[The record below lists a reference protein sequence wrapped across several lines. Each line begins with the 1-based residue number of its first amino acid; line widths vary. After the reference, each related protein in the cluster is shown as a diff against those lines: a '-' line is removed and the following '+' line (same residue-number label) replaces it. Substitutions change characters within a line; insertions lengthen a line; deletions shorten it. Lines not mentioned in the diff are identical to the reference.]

1 MLKNYF
7 KIALRNLWRNKI
19 YTFINLM
26 GLSIGIASS
35 ILLYLYLQD
44 ELSFDT
50 HHSKADRLY
59 RMTTYLKIENSN
71 EEFHVPVASNLLADR
86 LKQDFPEV
94 EKTAKIFRGSGKKPI
109 TYKDKKL
116 FAYNMYYADSTYF
129 ELFDHQFIKG
139 NPSTALKNPN
149 SIVLTETLAKKIFGS
164 VENAYEKTLLLFDY
178 QNNKVTAIIEDVPQ
192 NSHLRFPA
200 LVSMHTLEEDS
211 SKSWVSNIDYPT
223 YVLLKE
229 GTDIENFQK
238 KLQFVADTEVK
249 EAIEAFGFQGKAK
262 TTPQLLTDIHLNSQ
276 EFEDDYANTSSI
288 DYIYIF
294 IAIAIFILVI
304 ASINYMNLATAR
316 STNRA
321 KEVGIRKVVGSYR
334 MQLIFQFLVESILL
348 TSISFVLALLWVE
361 TFLPFF
367 ESIVQKQLSVP
378 YFTSP
383 IIWLVFIGMILL
395 VGFLSGSYPAFFLSS
410 FKPVIVLKGKFIR
423 NPQTALL
430 RKVLVVFQF
439 SISIVM
445 IIGTWIV
452 YQQLNYIQEKDL
464 GLDKEHVLMIETFND
479 ELFQKMQI
487 IGAEME
493 KNPNIKGT
501 AGAFFEPGDNDDGRN
516 NGMKIELDN
525 GEYADFIS
533 NFIAADYDY
542 LDLMKIRLIEGR
554 FFSRDTPSDTVKSLI
569 VNQTFVKQFGL
580 KNPIGKNII
589 YNFDEDGTVAGEGK
603 IIGVVADFHI
613 ASLHNAIRP
622 TVIGTSGENAS
633 TLYIKITGKNIPET
647 MAYIQKVWEKFDKK
661 YPFEAQF
668 IEDNFMENYVADQK
682 RGQIFLAF
690 SGLTILIACLGLF
703 GLSSFMIEQKTKE
716 IGIRKVLGASI
727 QSILLLVSKDFIR
740 IVLVAN
746 LIAIPFAY
754 WIMSDWLTNFAYHV
768 GLSPF
773 VFIFAGLLV
782 LLVALITVSTHALKA
797 TTINPIA
804 ILKDE

>member
-7 KIALRNLWRNKI
+7 KIALRNLWRHKV
-19 YTFINLM
+19 YTFINLV

-50 HHSKADRLY
+50 HHSKADRIY
-59 RMTTYLKIENSN
+59 RMTTYFDLEGQNQEIRLSRASGMLALK
-71 EEFHVPVASNLLADR
+71 
-86 LKQDFPEV
+86 LKKDFPEV
-94 EKTAKIFRGSGKKPI
+94 QQTVNLFQGSGKKPI
-109 TYKDKKL
+109 TYKDKKM
-116 FAYNMYYADSTYF
+116 FANDMYYADSTYF

-139 NPSTALKNPN
+139 NPKTALKEPN
-149 SIVLTETLAKKIFGS
+149 SIVLTRTLAKKIFGS
-164 VENAYEKTLLLFDY
+164 VDNAYGKTLLLFDY

-192 NSHLRFPA
+192 NSHIRFPA
-200 LVSMHTLEEDS
+200 LVSMHTLKEDS
-211 SKSWVSNIDYPT
+211 NKNWINIKYAT
-223 YVLLKE
+223 YALLKE
-229 GTDIENFQK
+229 ETDVANFRD
-238 KLQFVADTEVK
+238 KLQEIADKDIQEV
-249 EAIEAFGFQGKAK
+249 IQSFGFKGECKLNAQA
-262 TTPQLLTDIHLNSQ
+262 LTDIHFYSE

-288 DYIYIF
+288 DYIYVF

-334 MQLIFQFLVESILL
+334 IQLILQFLIESILL

-367 ESIVQKQLSVP
+367 ETITLKELSVP

-383 IIWLVFIGMILL
+383 VIWFIFIGMILL

-410 FKPVIVLKGKFIR
+410 FKPVVVLKGKFIR

-430 RKVLVVFQF
+430 RKILVVFQF

-452 YQQLNYIQEKDL
+452 YQQLNFVQEKDL
-464 GLDKEHVLMIETFND
+464 GFDKEHVLMIETFNQD
-479 ELFQKMQI
+479 IFHKMSI
-487 IGAEME
+487 IGNEME
-493 KNPNIKGT
+493 KNPNILAT
-501 AGAFFEPGDNDDGRN
+501 SGAFFEPGDNDGNDNAMR
-516 NGMKIELDN
+516 IEMEN
-525 GEYADFIS
+525 GELTEVVVS
-533 NFIAADYDY
+533 NIAVTYDY
-542 LDLMKIRLIEGR
+542 LDFLKIDLKEGR
-554 FFSRDTPSDTVKSLI
+554 FFSKNTPSDTLKSVI
-569 VNQTFVKQFGL
+569 VNEAFVKKIGL
-580 KNPIGKNII
+580 KNPLNKRVV
-589 YNFDEDGTVAGEGK
+589 YDFEEDGTIAGEAK
-603 IIGVVADFHI
+603 IIGVVNDFHL

-622 TVIGTSGENAS
+622 TVIFTSGEKAG
-633 TLYIKITGKNIPET
+633 TLYIRMTGQNISET
-647 MAYIQKVWEKFDKK
+647 MTYIQKIWEKFDTK

-668 IEDNFMENYVADQK
+668 IEDNFMENYIADQN
-682 RGQIFLAF
+682 RGQVFLAF

-727 QSILLLVSKDFIR
+727 QNILLLVSKDFIR
-740 IVLVAN
+740 IVLIAN

-754 WIMSDWLTNFAYHV
+754 WVMSDWLTNFAYNV
-768 GLSPF
+768 GISPLIF
-773 VFIFAGLLV
+773 VFAGSLV
-782 LLVALITVSTHALKA
+782 LLVALMTVSIHAIKA
-797 TTINPIA
+797 TTINPIE